1 MKSTTVVLWFSL
13 LFAFSSNAQTNDRPT
28 SQDSLDLYNNT
39 VKVLKYYQDRNH
51 MNEITLGSS
60 SRTTY
65 VVGTYLFDDLY
76 EALLRFISMDGNVT
90 HPGLNGIKSTDHLP
104 LEDYYRKVDKNKFY
118 QRETANWIIDTRA
131 PMQLYDKRI
140 VPTASYFFLYVN
152 ANDPLSGDAVT
163 IPSYDPIAIKPERML
178 TPEERVLR
186 QERYGTSAGMP
197 KRTVSSF
204 EQQQKK
210 VVATKPTTTAKAPVS
225 KQKKSVVVKSSTDA
239 TIFASDSVSFSIGD
253 VKTYDHDIVMVG
265 LYRNG
270 KIIKMFPQFELKLK
284 LSEWKAFRVPTG
296 VTVIIR
302 AVSEGHVSMCS
313 ISVRLA
319 DGRQFD
325 MQTNKGKSMT
335 IRIEKEEL

>member
-1 MKSTTVVLWFSL
+1 MKSATVVVLFSL

-39 VKVLKYYQDRNH
+39 VKVLKYYQDRNYTGE
-51 MNEITLGSS
+51 NASS
-60 SRTTY
+60 AYGIYIANTS
-65 VVGTYLFDDLY
+65 VFEDLH
-76 EALLRFISMDGNVT
+76 EALLRFNSR
-90 HPGLNGIKSTDHLP
+90 NGDVAYPDAHGKRTTGDLA
-104 LEDYYRKVDKNKFY
+104 LEDYYRKIDKNKFY
-118 QRETANWIIDTRA
+118 QRETANWILDTRA
-131 PMQLYDKRI
+131 PMPLYDKRI
-140 VPTASYFFLYVN
+140 LPTAFYTFYN
-152 ANDPLSGDAVT
+152 ENTDDPMFGDAVSIT
-163 IPSYDPIAIKPERML
+163 GYDPIAIKPERML
-178 TPEERVLR
+178 TSEERVLR
-186 QERYGTSAGMP
+186 QERYGTSAGVS
-197 KRTVSSF
+197 KRTVIPF

-210 VVATKPTTTAKAPVS
+210 VAATKPTTTAKAPVP

-302 AVSEGHVSMCS
+302 AVSEGQVSMCS